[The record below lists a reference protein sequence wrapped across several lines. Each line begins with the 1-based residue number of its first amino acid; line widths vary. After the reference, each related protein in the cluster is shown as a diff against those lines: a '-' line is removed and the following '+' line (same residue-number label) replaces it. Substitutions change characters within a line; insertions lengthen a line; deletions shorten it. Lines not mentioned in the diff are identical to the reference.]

1 MQSNFNH
8 DRSQSATPAD
18 HTESEHTSPLP
29 LNSSARSSSAPFP
42 LSNVHRTPPP
52 IHALSAHSSTHS
64 ISVEHGLIDN
74 ENNGEI
80 KSTRLSA
87 TDPSASRR
95 AVAKGVKGDMGRNR
109 RERSLIA
116 EGSSIQNS
124 TSHARKPALPMV
136 YLSFDV
142 TPVTSD

>member
-1 MQSNFNH
+1 MQSNFIH
-8 DRSQSATPAD
+8 ERGQSATPAD
-18 HTESEHTSPLP
+18 HTESGRTSPLP

-52 IHALSAHSSTHS
+52 IHSRSAHSSTRS
-64 ISVEHGLIDN
+64 SSVENGLISN

-87 TDPSASRR
+87 TDRSASRR
-95 AVAKGVKGDMGRNR
+95 AVANGEADTGRNR
-109 RERSLIA
+109 RERSLTA
-116 EGSSIQNS
+116 EGSSIHNS

-136 YLSFDV
+136 YLLFDV
-142 TPVTSD
+142 TPIISD